1 MFAWGTKRKTKRRK
15 ISPPV
20 ATGHGKADKQ
30 AMAGK
35 AQRWQEPLARY
46 SRPPILHAFLPVLSL
61 RTCYPIPCQ
70 HAVWFLF
77 IRLQRSGYHGRWF
90 VPRGSF
96 YTWHTFLIAMQVTGS
111 SAASIVCNVSMH
123 LAPGKLPT
131 TYKKVT
137 HSAAADTRFQLC
149 YWHDHIYPRKHWH
162 VWCTKSSILIM
173 QCAHS
178 QHWCFCHSTS
188 PALRFCTVS
197 ATLYPFSG
205 TANW

>member
-1 MFAWGTKRKTKRRK
+1 MQQLECAACPVLVGFGSFDVRIPCLPLYPSFGRCRVAATEKQCLHEEHKRCCRKRKTKRRK

-149 YWHDHIYPRKHWH
+149 YWHDHIYPRKH
-162 VWCTKSSILIM
+162 
-173 QCAHS
+173 
-178 QHWCFCHSTS
+178 
-188 PALRFCTVS
+188 
-197 ATLYPFSG
+197 
-205 TANW
+205 

>member
-1 MFAWGTKRKTKRRK
+1 MQQLECAACPVLVGFGSFDVRIPCLSLYPSFGRCRVAATEKQCLHEEQKGKQREGR
-15 ISPPV
+15 SPRQSQQVTERP
-20 ATGHGKADKQ
+20 TSKQ

-162 VWCTKSSILIM
+162 V
-173 QCAHS
+173 
-178 QHWCFCHSTS
+178 
-188 PALRFCTVS
+188 
-197 ATLYPFSG
+197 
-205 TANW
+205 